1 LSGRRVNVVHFMTR
15 FLNRSLENKRAITAP
30 HGSGPHMICLH
41 KLKGEP
47 FWINPDQIGFIEGA
61 RESVVTML
69 DGHHIVASETPEEIA
84 VAVRQH
90 RAQVRALAKRLLLE
104 GFGTG
109 TEPPVV
115 ATASSGRLLRALPDT
130 EH

>member
-1 LSGRRVNVVHFMTR
+1 
-15 FLNRSLENKRAITAP
+15 
-30 HGSGPHMICLH
+30 MIRLH
-41 KLKGEP
+41 KLKGDP
-47 FWINPDQIGFIEGA
+47 FWINPDQIAFVEGG

-69 DGHHIVASETPEEIA
+69 DGRHLVASDTPEEIA

-90 RAQVRALAKRLLLE
+90 RAEVRALAKRLLAE

-109 TEPPVV
+109 DEAPA
-115 ATASSGRLLRALPDT
+115 ATAANGRILRALPDM